1 MKSHFKTL
9 LSVLILFIFINSSS
23 AQVVDL
29 EEETN
34 VDFFGKITAPDFPEG
49 AEWFNTDKP
58 LSLRDLRGKLVL
70 LDFWTSGCINCIHI
84 IPDLKKLELKYHDE
98 LAVIGVHSAKFLN
111 EGSSESI
118 RQAILKNDLEHPVI
132 NDKSFEVWDS
142 YNASAW
148 PTLVLID
155 PKGKIIGMKTGEGVY
170 KVFDPIISAAIS
182 EYDRI
187 GGVLNRAPVKLA
199 LEKDKISKSLLS
211 YPGKITADP
220 ESSRIFVTDSDNNR
234 VLVLKVNE
242 AGDEAVVEEVIG
254 SGKAGWADGSYAE
267 AEFFRPQGVALFKNK
282 LYVAD
287 TENHLIRE
295 IDLASKLVK
304 TITGTGR
311 QSQQWGIVKGDAKST
326 SLNSPWDLLVFGN
339 ALYIAMAGPHQL
351 WKLDLATGEIGT
363 YAGSGRENLTDGS
376 LENSALAQPSGITT
390 DGSKLYFADPEASA
404 IRSAD
409 LNPKGKVKTII
420 GTGLFEFGDIDGIGS
435 KARIQHALGIFYNN
449 ADELLY
455 IADTYNSKLKTVNPK
470 TKEVLTYSGTG
481 SKGNRDGIGDA
492 QFNEPNG
499 LVIMNG
505 KIFVTDTNNNLLR
518 VIDMNTKEVKTVVI
532 KNPEKLMA
540 NVLTPKKEKPKN
552 TIKLEKIEL
561 KEGETEIKFNFS
573 LPEGFKIN
581 PDAKPVLMITS
592 DGNLIDSVETEIE
605 TKLPT
610 FGYPVKLSKG
620 MGNLSLEILIY
631 YCETHNIGICKFKDL
646 HFEIPVSVNTKGENF
661 LNINYTLN

>member
-1 MKSHFKTL
+1 MKPGFQTILSILTL
-9 LSVLILFIFINSSS
+9 FFFVNVSYS
-23 AQVVDL
+23 QVADL

-58 LSLRDLRGKLVL
+58 LSLKDLRGKLVL

-84 IPDLKKLELKYHDE
+84 IPDLKKLESRYHDE
-98 LAVIGVHSAKFLN
+98 LVVVGVHSAKFLN
-111 EGSSESI
+111 EGGTESI

-132 NDKSFEVWDS
+132 NDKNFEVWDS

-170 KVFDPIISAAIS
+170 KVFDPVISSAIA
-182 EYDRI
+182 EYDRT
-187 GGVLNRAPVKLA
+187 GGVLNRGPIKFA

-220 ESSRIFVTDSDNNR
+220 ESSRLFVTDSDNNR
-234 VLVLKVNE
+234 ILILSVNE
-242 AGDEAVVEEVIG
+242 PGDEATVEEVIG
-254 SGKAGWADGSYAE
+254 SGKLGSNDGSYTG
-267 AEFFRPQGVALFKNK
+267 AEFFKPQGIAFYKNK

-295 IDLASKLVK
+295 IDLDTKQVK
-304 TITGTGR
+304 TIAGTGK
-311 QSQQWGIVKGDAKST
+311 QSQQWGIVKGDAKTT
-326 SLNSPWDLLVFGN
+326 SLNSPWDLLIFDN
-339 ALYIAMAGPHQL
+339 TLYIAMAGPHQL
-351 WKLDLATGEIGT
+351 WKMDLSTGEIGT
-363 YAGSGRENLTDGS
+363 YAGSGRENLTDGD

-390 DGSKLYFADPEASA
+390 DGKKLYFADAEASA

-409 LNPKGKVKTII
+409 LNPNGKVKTII
-420 GTGLFEFGDIDGIGS
+420 GTGLFEFGDIDGIGT
-435 KARIQHALGIFYNN
+435 KARIQHALGIFYNE

-455 IADTYNSKLKTVNPK
+455 IADTYNSKIKTVNPK

-481 SKGNRDGIGDA
+481 SKGTRDGTGDA

-499 LVIMNG
+499 LVIVNG

-518 VIDMNTKEVKTVVI
+518 VIDINTKEVKTVVI

-540 NVLTPKKEKPKN
+540 NVLSGKRGRPKN
-552 TIKLEKIEL
+552 IIKLDKIEL
-561 KEGETEIKFNFS
+561 KEGISNIKFNFS

-581 PDAKPVLMITS
+581 PEAKPVLMITS
-592 DGNLIDSVETEIE
+592 EDRLIDSVETEID
-605 TKLPT
+605 TKSPV
-610 FGYPVKLSKG
+610 FEYPIKLNNG
-620 MGNLSLEILIY
+620 MGNLTLEILIY

-646 HFEIPVSVNTKGENF
+646 HFDIPVSISSTGEDQ
-661 LNINYTLN
+661 LNINYSLN